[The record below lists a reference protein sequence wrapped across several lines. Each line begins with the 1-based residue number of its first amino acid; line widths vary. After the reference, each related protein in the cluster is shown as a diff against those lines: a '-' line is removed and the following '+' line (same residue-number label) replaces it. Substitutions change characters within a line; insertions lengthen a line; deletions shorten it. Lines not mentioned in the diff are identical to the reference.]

1 MGITGRVM
9 ASNAPLTFAEVED
22 CRALTIRQ
30 LIDQYAK
37 AHPEKAFAV
46 FPDSGIELTWLE
58 LQKTCVQLHAYL
70 ESLGAKPGDRIGML
84 TANGQSAL
92 ELFLGCMYGGFT
104 IATFNPVAGE
114 AALRY
119 VLDHSEVKMVF
130 VDETNA
136 DSAMKI
142 CSEEM
147 PALKV
152 IQTEATKP
160 LTLPA
165 VDGDV
170 APFSPE
176 SQDDA
181 LLIYTSGTTGRP
193 KGVIHS
199 HASLLAGGA
208 NTMAAHHLTPDD
220 RALCVLPLCHIN
232 GQVVTVM
239 APLLSGS
246 SVAMPSRFRVSRF
259 WDWMGA
265 HRCTWF
271 SAVPTIISYLL
282 GAEDAVTDPEIKDLA
297 HVRFGRSASA
307 ALPPAVHRAFVERF
321 GIPLVETMG
330 ITETAAPILSN
341 PLNPAEH
348 RIGSPGKSCG
358 NEVRIAK
365 ESNAVAGHG
374 SEGEIQIRGDN
385 VMKGYLKDSEK
396 TREAFTSDGWYR
408 TGDLGHM
415 DEEGYVFVTGRI
427 KELIIKGGENIAP
440 REIDDVLYQFPGVLE
455 AAAVGIA
462 DSRYGEEV
470 AACVVASP
478 GNAIDVDKLRAH
490 CEKNLGTFKTP
501 SVFHVMETLPK
512 GPSGKIQ
519 RLKLVDSIQE
529 SDSGVA

>member
-1 MGITGRVM
+1 MG
-9 ASNAPLTFAEVED
+9 SNAPLTFAEVED
-22 CRALTIRQ
+22 CSALTVRQ
-30 LIDQYAK
+30 LIDRYATASPDK
-37 AHPEKAFAV
+37 VFAV
-46 FPDSGIELTWLE
+46 FPDSGFALSWHG
-58 LQKTCVQLHAYL
+58 LQQTCLKLYAYL
-70 ESLGAKPGDRIGML
+70 DSLGVKPGDRIGML

-104 IATFNPVAGE
+104 VATFNPVAGD

-119 VLDHSEVKMVF
+119 VLDHSEVRILF
-130 VDETNA
+130 ADEANA
-136 DSAMKI
+136 DTVAMI
-142 CSEEM
+142 SGEELLS
-147 PALKV
+147 LKV
-152 IQTEATKP
+152 IHTKATEA

-165 VDGDV
+165 ADSGTV
-170 APFSPE
+170 PFSPE
-176 SQDDA
+176 PECDA

-208 NTMAAHHLTPDD
+208 NTAAAHHLTPED

-246 SVAMPSRFRVSRF
+246 SVVMPSRFRVSRF
-259 WDWMGA
+259 WDWVSA
-265 HRCTWF
+265 HCCTWF

-282 GAEDAVTDPEIKDLA
+282 GAQEAGADPGKDVLA

-307 ALPPAVHRAFVERF
+307 ALPPAVHTAFVERF

-341 PLNPAEH
+341 PLNPKAH
-348 RIGSPGKSCG
+348 RIGSPGRSCG
-358 NEVRIAK
+358 NEVRIADVR
-365 ESNAVAGHG
+365 NVVLDPDC
-374 SEGEIQIRGDN
+374 EGEIQIRGHN
-385 VMKGYLKDSEK
+385 VMKGYLKDPEK
-396 TREAFTSDGWYR
+396 TRDAFTSDGWYR
-408 TGDLGHM
+408 TGDLGQI
-415 DEEGYVFVTGRI
+415 DKDGYVFVTGRI

-455 AAAVGIA
+455 AAAVGIS
-462 DSRYGEEV
+462 DNRYGEEV

-478 GNAIDVDKLRAH
+478 GNRIDVDALRAH
-490 CEKNLGTFKTP
+490 CEKNLGAFKTP
-501 SVFHVMETLPK
+501 SEFHLMETLPK

-519 RLKLVDSIQE
+519 RLKLVDEIQKSNA
-529 SDSGVA
+529 SDG